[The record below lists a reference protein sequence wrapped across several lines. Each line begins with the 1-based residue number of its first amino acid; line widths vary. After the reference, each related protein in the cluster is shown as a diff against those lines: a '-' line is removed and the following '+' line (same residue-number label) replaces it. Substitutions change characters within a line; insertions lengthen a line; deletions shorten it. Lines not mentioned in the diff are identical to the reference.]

1 MKRVVF
7 CPSEDMIEE
16 ASILAKKNNLP
27 INIGLC
33 KDIEDAKSTF
43 DKVEIIEVPE
53 FKNFF
58 YLQNVKQ
65 FFHQNIVYN
74 NDYIIFNKNIKLV
87 INSNLYEPILVEKH
101 SARFCIYSP
110 QIGKKSCKIIADSE
124 ELESFEY
131 YVN

>member
-33 KDIEDAKSTF
+33 ENIKNAKSF
-43 DKVEIIEVPE
+43 FNKVEIIEVPE
-53 FKNFF
+53 FREFF

-65 FFHQNIVYN
+65 NFHQNIIYN
-74 NDYIIFNKNIKLV
+74 NDFIMFNKNIKLL
-87 INSNLYEPILVEKH
+87 INNDKHEPLLVEKH
-101 SARFCIYSP
+101 SVKFSIYEQKS
-110 QIGKKSCKIIADSE
+110 GTMSCKILLDEE

>member
-7 CPSEDMIEE
+7 CPSEDLIDQ
-16 ASILAKKNNLP
+16 ASVLAKKNNLP

-33 KDIEDAKSTF
+33 KDIENSKSSF
-43 DKVEIIEVPE
+43 DVVEIIEVPE
-53 FKNFF
+53 FREFF

-65 FFHQNIVYN
+65 NFHQNITYN
-74 NDYIIFNKNIKLV
+74 NDYITFNKNIQLL
-87 INSNLYEPILVEKH
+87 INNNQYEPVLVEKH
-101 SARFCIYSP
+101 RAKFSIYESES
-110 QIGKKSCKIIADSE
+110 GTKSCKIATDGE